1 MSQVYHS
8 NARTN
13 QHVREIIQ
21 KSNLTNVELAKS
33 YNVNVKTISKHR
45 RRDFLNDKS
54 SRPNRIHYAL
64 SPLDKELIRVV
75 RTLTWM
81 ELDDLTDTMVD
92 VIPNANRSNV
102 YRTLKAFDI
111 NKVPEEQKAK
121 AKKFKE
127 YEPGYLHID
136 VTYLP
141 KFEGQK
147 YYLFV
152 AIDRATRLLYYK
164 VYENKTAANAVSF
177 LKECKEYF
185 PFYITHILTDNGLEF
200 TDKWAIGKGFV
211 SGNHKFDVECA
222 RPQGRMPSECKEDEI
237 KHRLTAPYTPQTN
250 GMVERVNGTIKN
262 ATIKAEDYE
271 NIDDVK
277 KDLNKFLIYYNF
289 NRRHGS
295 LRKELKVRT
304 PFDAVQSWFQTKP
317 EIFKILPSEF
327 QNIAFG
333 MVQRGET
340 WH

>member
-1 MSQVYHS
+1 MPQVYHS

-21 KSNLTNVELAKS
+21 QSNLTNVELANN
-33 YNVNVKTISKHR
+33 YNVNVKTIAKHKN
-45 RRDFLNDKS
+45 RDFLNDKS
-54 SRPNRIHYAL
+54 SRPKRIHYAL
-64 SPLDKELIRVV
+64 TPLEKELIKVV
-75 RTLTWM
+75 RTMTWM
-81 ELDDLTDTMVD
+81 ELDDLADTIVD
-92 VIPNANRSNV
+92 IIPNANRSNV

-111 NKVPEEQKAK
+111 NRVPQEQKEK

-141 KFEGQK
+141 KFDKQK

-177 LKECKEYF
+177 LKECKEFF
-185 PFYITHILTDNGLEF
+185 PFYLTHILTDNGLEF
-200 TDKWAIGKGFV
+200 TDKWARGKGFV
-211 SGNHKFDVECA
+211 SGNHKFDVEC
-222 RPQGRMPSECKEDEI
+222 KDDEI
-237 KHRLTAPYTPQTN
+237 EHRLTAPYTPQTN
-250 GMVERVNGTIKN
+250 AMVERVNGTIKN
-262 ATIKAEDYE
+262 ATIKAEEYD

-317 EIFKILPSEF
+317 EIFKILPDVF
-327 QNIAFG
+327 QHIAFE

-340 WH
+340 

>member
-13 QHVREIIQ
+13 QHVRQRIQ
-21 KSNLTNVELAKS
+21 QSDLTNVELS
-33 YNVNVKTISKHR
+33 DNYNVNVKTIAKHR
-45 RRDFLNDKS
+45 KRDFSNDKS
-54 SRPNRIHYAL
+54 SRPNNIKYAL
-64 SPLDKELIRVV
+64 TPLEKELIRVV

-81 ELDDLTDTMVD
+81 ELDGLTDTMVD

-102 YRTLKAFDI
+102 YRTLRAFDI
-111 NKVPEEQKAK
+111 NRVPVEQKAK

-141 KFEGQK
+141 KFDKQK

-164 VYENKTAANAVSF
+164 VYENKTAANAVEF
-177 LKECKEYF
+177 LKECKEFF
-185 PFYITHILTDNGLEF
+185 PFYITHILIDNGLEF
-200 TDKWAIGKGFV
+200 TDKWARGKGKV
-211 SGNHKFDVECA
+211 SGNHKFDIECT
-222 RPQGRMPSECKEDEI
+222 KDEI
-237 KHRLTAPYTPQTN
+237 EHRLTAPYTPQTN

-262 ATIKAEDYE
+262 ATIKAEDYD

-277 KDLNKFLIYYNF
+277 KDLNKFLIFYNF

-327 QNIAFG
+327 QDIAFE

-340 WH
+340 

>member
-1 MSQVYHS
+1 MPQVYHS

-21 KSNLTNVELAKS
+21 QSNLTNVELANN
-33 YNVNVKTISKHR
+33 YNVNVKTIAKHKN
-45 RRDFLNDKS
+45 RDFLNDKS
-54 SRPNRIHYAL
+54 SRPKRIHYAL
-64 SPLDKELIRVV
+64 TPLEKELIKVI
-75 RTLTWM
+75 RTMTWM
-81 ELDDLTDTMVD
+81 ELDDLADTIVD
-92 VIPNANRSNV
+92 IIPNANRSNI

-111 NKVPEEQKAK
+111 NRVPQEQKEK

-141 KFEGQK
+141 KFDKQK

-177 LKECKEYF
+177 LKECKEFF
-185 PFYITHILTDNGLEF
+185 PFYLTHILTDNGLEF
-200 TDKWAIGKGFV
+200 TDKWARGKGFV
-211 SGNHKFDVECA
+211 SGNHKFDVEC
-222 RPQGRMPSECKEDEI
+222 KDDEI
-237 KHRLTAPYTPQTN
+237 EHRLTAPYTPQTN
-250 GMVERVNGTIKN
+250 AMAERVNGTIKN
-262 ATIKAEDYE
+262 ATIKAEEYD

-295 LRKELKVRT
+295 LKKELKVRT

-317 EIFKILPSEF
+317 EIFKILPDVF
-327 QNIAFG
+327 QNIAFE

-340 WH
+340 

>member
-13 QHVREIIQ
+13 QHVRQRIQ
-21 KSNLTNVELAKS
+21 QSDLTNVELS
-33 YNVNVKTISKHR
+33 DNYNVNVKTIAKHR
-45 RRDFLNDKS
+45 KRDFSNDKS
-54 SRPNRIHYAL
+54 SRPDNIKYAL
-64 SPLDKELIRVV
+64 TPLEKELIRVV

-81 ELDDLTDTMVD
+81 ELDGLTDTMVD

-102 YRTLKAFDI
+102 YRTLRAFDI
-111 NKVPEEQKAK
+111 NRVPVEQKAK

-141 KFEGQK
+141 KFDKQK

-164 VYENKTAANAVSF
+164 VYENKTAANAVEF
-177 LKECKEYF
+177 LKECKEFF

-200 TDKWAIGKGFV
+200 TDKWARGKGKV
-211 SGNHKFDVECA
+211 SGNHKFDIECT
-222 RPQGRMPSECKEDEI
+222 KDEI
-237 KHRLTAPYTPQTN
+237 EHRLTAPYTPQTN

-262 ATIKAEDYE
+262 ATIKAEDYD

-277 KDLNKFLIYYNF
+277 KDLNKFLIFYNF

-327 QNIAFG
+327 QDIAFE
-333 MVQRGET
+333 MVQRQQF
-340 WH
+340 

>member
-1 MSQVYHS
+1 MPQVYHS

-21 KSNLTNVELAKS
+21 QSNLTNVELANN
-33 YNVNVKTISKHR
+33 YNVNVKTIAKHKN
-45 RRDFLNDKS
+45 RDFLNDKS
-54 SRPNRIHYAL
+54 SRPKRIHYAL
-64 SPLDKELIRVV
+64 TPLEKELIKVI
-75 RTLTWM
+75 RTMTWM
-81 ELDDLTDTMVD
+81 ELDDLADTIVD
-92 VIPNANRSNV
+92 IIPNANRSNI

-111 NKVPEEQKAK
+111 NRVPQEQKEK

-141 KFEGQK
+141 KFDKQK

-177 LKECKEYF
+177 LKECKEFF
-185 PFYITHILTDNGLEF
+185 PFYLTHILTDNGLEF
-200 TDKWAIGKGFV
+200 TDKWARGKGFV
-211 SGNHKFDVECA
+211 SGNHKFDVEC
-222 RPQGRMPSECKEDEI
+222 KDDEI
-237 KHRLTAPYTPQTN
+237 EHRLTAPYTPQTN
-250 GMVERVNGTIKN
+250 AMAERVNGTIKN
-262 ATIKAEDYE
+262 ATIKAEEYD

-295 LRKELKVRT
+295 LKKELKVRT

-317 EIFKILPSEF
+317 EIFKILPDVF
-327 QNIAFG
+327 QHIAFE

-340 WH
+340 